1 MSARSRRIGR
11 AKRPPDTSESGRL
24 GRLGS
29 REPLWEKA
37 PRITFLLGLDRTS
50 AAREVGWALANRILI
65 AGGISVHSFCPALS
79 RSSSLNPGPVLAQH
93 AVFLRCSFGRWNSAV
108 CSPVG
113 VDFYTTDWV
122 PTFGFALDFF
132 ASGSACFSEHP
143 FQDRDGC
150 LCCCWGGSGVDGL
163 APKRCIGGSG
173 TSAKPFVITG
183 AAPYKPEL
191 SREILLVCMI
201 MLGAVLFALGCCLI
215 IRMDRCAD
223 LQLASVYAC
232 MMSCPIGYSC
242 LSCFLKHI
250 GRSKVRAADVWAC
263 GSQRCYARPAL
274 RVFFRLREVA
284 GSSWPADV
292 RQRLLYRPWALFVN
306 VFRVLGLLSDH
317 THGSPPPQA
326 HGGEW
331 PVSSAFGLWMTFAVC
346 GLPWLPRFLAMP
358 VALGVIQTHCLAFG
372 HGLGLALCLG
382 LLGLLRAGCARK
394 KRGGCLRGD
403 PCVALVVPL
412 ASCARPAGGLV
423 WRRGPSCA
431 RSRVCSRLMLAL
443 LGFSCCPRCVWAMPR
458 DVGAELSRVC
468 ALDFDLL
475 GARSSEEALAPDAF
489 PNAGDWPLPFRVGS
503 QPSVA
508 LRSVHAACLPLG
520 AQVDAEDRCLEG
532 WLWVSVWAPYYQ
544 PETWAIQVDSEGGLP
559 GLCHQVDLFSTGS
572 FGGGLHGIA
581 PLRPQPVRGQAGFIR
596 FPACLDAFQVNLA
609 AVVLDLTRVGGNF
622 HAVVFPR
629 RVTGEELWEYSRP
642 YVSGAIDEIEL
653 FYGAAQVPVAGS
665 QPTDLDHGDVI
676 TAARVGYGHAGI
688 LEIEELFRPGAD
700 WESLHHTPH
709 CIRTPAVGLFAEGDL
724 RSLNSRH
731 FQADTLRQ
739 VVAGLLD
746 VADDSLLCHASYE
759 FADLD
764 IHGVPCDRLLGAF
777 RAPVTLGQYGG
788 RALARRDVFLFCD
801 LRPLGRPPSVQLV
814 HSTHVHLPTLAA
826 MLGLDIPEGFVL
838 IVSGFEDAGE
848 EVRVGLDAYLRFQLR
863 PRPLQFEEASDYRSD
878 DSEGASAADEDS
890 LSPPRPWA
898 GACFPTYRPPSP
910 DTPSFAGPSPGDP
923 ADVIANFLSVEASLH
938 KGFRRAGFGEQPRFR
953 PSEVKVGRAD
963 AELVVRAHDA
973 RSKKCPEQ
981 GGAALI
987 CALAPVWHCHDGLDW
1002 GPSLSTIGSWEAR
1015 VSHKEVSRLFWLC
1028 PLPDE
1033 VAAAPRM
1040 CKQPDCADVRAA
1052 RHEDRPAGGLAAMLR
1067 GANGRWDP
1075 VMPVDVDAYAGHLFG
1090 SSDTWHNPW
1099 ANIMVLVFSPDRVP
1113 DVLNLPV
1120 HIPATTAEL
1129 LEAVEE
1135 CRDEEHARWFP
1146 TVRFA
1151 DPQPARHFVA
1161 AVAFPEWTAKVFV
1174 LIDSRLVNAG
1184 LFCVAIDRTAHRES
1198 ILAHAGFKM
1207 NDDVDVYCQNL
1218 GWALEPWQVADLATG
1233 DLLSLVP
1240 RRRGAP
1246 QRFQLMRML
1255 HSIDFWDAQADLPR
1269 PPGDHVLLM
1278 TEGVLQVFQVFPA
1291 RRAQIQKDIAALLG
1305 SEADRLTL
1313 RMPSPKPKDV
1323 CRLGYFIHTV
1333 TVATERLCRLPVPPA
1348 RIAPK
1353 PYILAFDCRPIL
1365 QAFRWRLCASQQV
1378 RCADLTGE
1386 FQDAMPVGWTVDF
1399 LGAPIVRIDGD
1410 DFLCIEHGLLVTVVP
1425 CRVRSSAPNHS
1436 SSSGSSVS
1444 TSQAEVPSEDA
1455 SEAPDGE
1462 ADRERSR
1469 SPRREVSPR
1478 RSDGE
1483 PGRVG
1488 QADGLRRTAAVGIGA
1503 VLPFAG
1509 GAIGRRLLTWMYMC
1523 RAGFMH
1529 VAPWLWSSWRLTP
1542 VIASWFRANGV
1553 PQFCRDAV
1561 RLLRSSAGRPR
1572 LNLAQ
1577 RISRGLARPRGWQI
1591 WAPIPDAGPD
1601 VRIEE
1606 GAQPSDTDEA
1616 EAAGSPSLTICVL
1629 TPEFE
1634 PEVVRARLTA
1644 GATQDDVL
1652 WALRRRRMDFRGRV
1666 FPMVVLPTCQAA
1678 QGWLIALAVPSWAIV
1693 DTFAYF
1699 DLRAVD
1705 GRLFAECV
1713 PSTIDRLR
1721 ILRFAGLDEDGEW
1734 DVFAGDAPNPLEGL
1748 QEVAVLT
1755 GTLLTVLPR
1764 HSHRSQVP
1772 TVFEVLDGPAH
1783 WEVHPDI
1790 PHGQGRNVCAVLDQ
1804 GHRRI
1809 SRVGVQSTLT
1819 EIFESLSLRA
1829 DSARICHAHPLAR
1842 DVTIKGFACQEV
1854 LAVIQPDDAGTENVF
1869 VGPACIFDCRGL
1881 LQGWLL
1887 WPFTGIGP
1895 CCADVR
1901 DLLEMFMPP
1910 SWELYIE
1917 GASRVQNGCWPA
1929 VDGQIFWA
1937 SFIPA
1942 DIGYEPVAEMQE
1954 DGDQPD
1960 DSSERSADAS
1970 PAPAPLGLGLGRRR
1984 RRRSRSPR
1992 RQEDGQAGGEVRQHT
2007 SHRAGSE
2014 RVLVAHSAASYGT
2027 GWCKRGLFV
2036 GALCCQFRLLTA
2048 AGFPKPVA
2056 EAGVLEG
2063 TARPRRPRG
2072 YSGPTDGVV
2081 PTLAGVPTPC
2091 RRRRGRRD
2099 ASPLSFLRGH
2109 VPGPTLLEQSVA
2121 MVGSNAMLD
2130 ACSLIEV
2137 LLEHFANDMSLVN
2150 SDMCESGHAN
2160 TGLAPRVPCTIRLC
2174 DLLLPSPTGDG
2185 GCTADFFDLT
2195 AGQCPLP
2202 VSEHQVAR
2210 LLERFEMRRFRPPPR
2225 HAPAA
2230 HRFSAWLAAGCVGR
2244 SLAPGESIVL
2254 TADGS
2259 YCPLTGVAGWG
2270 VVISFQGASVP
2281 SPGQFVGCVFGHV
2294 AASDHTVPLSAYV
2307 AEVCAL
2313 WWASVVALQLPVCG
2327 PIIFRAD
2334 NVAALRG
2341 VQGCDA
2347 MTEAPVCVA
2356 ARAFHFSVGTRPSQ
2370 QVSYVHVHGHQ
2381 GDPANELADAVANL
2395 GAQGEMSSSPCR
2407 LETEFW
2413 LRDNALAA
2421 RWLPHVMLS
2430 LAHPSQLP
2438 PLRQDVF
2445 TWNMQ
2450 QPEARL
2456 SAAQIMRPFTRP
2468 LQARERANPQ
2478 SARALVCR
2486 FVTYNAVSLLD
2497 PGETATGR
2505 NQGLHGAVG
2514 RVALLSDALA
2524 RLEVSVAGLQETRTE
2539 AGCLRGHRFTRYC
2552 SGCHDR
2558 RSFGTELW
2566 VSSGPDSP
2574 AHTFVVRHADPW
2586 RLIGRLTLDKLEFQ
2600 VFVGH
2605 APHRGHSEATRLRW
2619 WAESARLCRAASSCG
2634 GWLFLVDGNCRV
2646 GSEVSTSIGDHQC
2659 DPQDSAGSAFN
2670 CLLQDCQSWV
2680 PATFAQHMEGPG
2692 GTLLQKLN
2700 NELQRSDYVGIPIGW
2715 SQWSVKSWVEPEVTS
2730 GHAAPDHFASV
2741 VECHFA
2747 WAGGSRRL
2755 PPVRIDPAALL
2766 DAGNHAKVEGILQ
2779 AAPPVSWDTNVSDHA
2794 SILAEYLYSSL
2805 AEAFPLK
2812 ARRMRLSF
2820 LSAETSTLR
2829 AHAAALR
2836 HALRGRLEALRLA
2849 RLRCAFL
2856 VWRSPDGCYDRLFQG
2871 RWLQQLCHV
2880 IAALSDRISVVGK
2893 RLRRFCRADKR
2904 RHVDGLADQ
2913 LGQAPQGE
2921 VHIVLK
2927 RLLRPKK
2934 FRRRGPAPLPKLKTT
2949 DGSMCTTQEQV
2960 VETWRK
2966 HFSDLE
2972 GGVQV
2977 SAQELVEFGL
2987 DSQRQTGAIERLQA
3001 SDVPDLVKLAA
3012 TFRDVNPQK
3021 ACGPDM
3027 IPPSLCRGF
3036 ASQMSVLF
3044 YPVLLKTLA
3053 YISEPISMK
3062 GGSLF
3067 RIPKP
3072 GAADTASC
3080 SSQRAILVQSV
3091 LEKVLHKSVRGLRF
3105 GSLSSRP
3112 RPC

>member
-1 MSARSRRIGR
+1 MGRGQRGGGGGQWSGDGKSWHYWAGAFSPPWRRESTNQPQPRKHGQAAFPSYSGINLPAAPSQPRVRQEEEGGLNSVQSALNAARKAESRVAKLHAAHETANLQWTEYEKQAKASFQKERKRYLQDLEKIERDALEAEEAQAAARLRVREVVLGERRAIAAARTGPASEEQVSAIFEEWASEEGQDMDGVLQRALHSAVSSAAPLRSPLRATTAAPRSPARRSSVSATPGSAVPAQVDPYTVPLGAAASTHGPTPGGGAVGVGEPPGLSPGPMTRHPGQRDASVPRVPTSEAPPRPAIKEDTKHKPALNVHASLADKLQGRREAMKKAEAARQAMISREAEECGDAEQIVQEERRLASIQRIHDDDMSEDDLSPEGVMAANASLQAVLGQQMLGNDCCSWQCQSLLALSRRI
-11 AKRPPDTSESGRL
+11 ASRL
-24 GRLGS
+24 GMVWVLRCR
-29 REPLWEKA
+29 RE
-37 PRITFLLGLDRTS
+37 GLFG
-50 AAREVGWALANRILI
+50 AA
-65 AGGISVHSFCPALS
+65 
-79 RSSSLNPGPVLAQH
+79 GPPVH
-93 AVFLRCSFGRWNSAV
+93 AVAYAV
-108 CSPVG
+108 
-113 VDFYTTDWV
+113 
-122 PTFGFALDFF
+122 
-132 ASGSACFSEHP
+132 
-143 FQDRDGC
+143 GC
-150 LCCCWGGSGVDGL
+150 
-163 APKRCIGGSG
+163 
-173 TSAKPFVITG
+173 
-183 AAPYKPEL
+183 
-191 SREILLVCMI
+191 
-201 MLGAVLFALGCCLI
+201 
-215 IRMDRCAD
+215 
-223 LQLASVYAC
+223 
-232 MMSCPIGYSC
+232 
-242 LSCFLKHI
+242 
-250 GRSKVRAADVWAC
+250 
-263 GSQRCYARPAL
+263 
-274 RVFFRLREVA
+274 
-284 GSSWPADV
+284 
-292 RQRLLYRPWALFVN
+292 
-306 VFRVLGLLSDH
+306 
-317 THGSPPPQA
+317 
-326 HGGEW
+326 
-331 PVSSAFGLWMTFAVC
+331 
-346 GLPWLPRFLAMP
+346 
-358 VALGVIQTHCLAFG
+358 
-372 HGLGLALCLG
+372 
-382 LLGLLRAGCARK
+382 
-394 KRGGCLRGD
+394 
-403 PCVALVVPL
+403 
-412 ASCARPAGGLV
+412 
-423 WRRGPSCA
+423 
-431 RSRVCSRLMLAL
+431 
-443 LGFSCCPRCVWAMPR
+443 
-458 DVGAELSRVC
+458 
-468 ALDFDLL
+468 
-475 GARSSEEALAPDAF
+475 
-489 PNAGDWPLPFRVGS
+489 
-503 QPSVA
+503 
-508 LRSVHAACLPLG
+508 

-532 WLWVSVWAPYYQ
+532 
-544 PETWAIQVDSEGGLP
+544 
-559 GLCHQVDLFSTGS
+559 
-572 FGGGLHGIA
+572 
-581 PLRPQPVRGQAGFIR
+581 
-596 FPACLDAFQVNLA
+596 
-609 AVVLDLTRVGGNF
+609 
-622 HAVVFPR
+622 
-629 RVTGEELWEYSRP
+629 EELWEYSRCQ
-642 YVSGAIDEIEL
+642 SLGR
-653 FYGAAQVPVAGS
+653 S
-665 QPTDLDHGDVI
+665 QLTSIMGM
-676 TAARVGYGHAGI
+676 
-688 LEIEELFRPGAD
+688 
-700 WESLHHTPH
+700 
-709 CIRTPAVGLFAEGDL
+709 
-724 RSLNSRH
+724 
-731 FQADTLRQ
+731 
-739 VVAGLLD
+739 
-746 VADDSLLCHASYE
+746 SLL
-759 FADLD
+759 
-764 IHGVPCDRLLGAF
+764 
-777 RAPVTLGQYGG
+777 
-788 RALARRDVFLFCD
+788 
-801 LRPLGRPPSVQLV
+801 
-814 HSTHVHLPTLAA
+814 
-826 MLGLDIPEGFVL
+826 
-838 IVSGFEDAGE
+838 
-848 EVRVGLDAYLRFQLR
+848 
-863 PRPLQFEEASDYRSD
+863 PLQFEEASDYRSD

-898 GACFPTYRPPSP
+898 G
-910 DTPSFAGPSPGDP
+910 PSPGDP
-923 ADVIANFLSVEASLH
+923 ADVIANFLSV
-938 KGFRRAGFGEQPRFR
+938 
-953 PSEVKVGRAD
+953 
-963 AELVVRAHDA
+963 
-973 RSKKCPEQ
+973 
-981 GGAALI
+981 
-987 CALAPVWHCHDGLDW
+987 
-1002 GPSLSTIGSWEAR
+1002 
-1015 VSHKEVSRLFWLC
+1015 
-1028 PLPDE
+1028 E

-1970 PAPAPLGLGLGRRR
+1970 PAPA
-1984 RRRSRSPR
+1984 
-1992 RQEDGQAGGEVRQHT
+1992 
-2007 SHRAGSE
+2007 
-2014 RVLVAHSAASYGT
+2014 
-2027 GWCKRGLFV
+2027 
-2036 GALCCQFRLLTA
+2036 
-2048 AGFPKPVA
+2048 
-2056 EAGVLEG
+2056 GVLEG
-2063 TARPRRPRG
+2063 TARRP
-2072 YSGPTDGVV
+2072 YAVS
-2081 PTLAGVPTPC
+2081 
-2091 RRRRGRRD
+2091 
-2099 ASPLSFLRGH
+2099 SP
-2109 VPGPTLLEQSVA
+2109 PGETRCVA
-2121 MVGSNAMLD
+2121 TFVLTRSRAWPD
-2130 ACSLIEV
+2130 V

-2160 TGLAPRVPCTIRLC
+2160 TGL
-2174 DLLLPSPTGDG
+2174 
-2185 GCTADFFDLT
+2185 
-2195 AGQCPLP
+2195 
-2202 VSEHQVAR
+2202 
-2210 LLERFEMRRFRPPPR
+2210 
-2225 HAPAA
+2225 
-2230 HRFSAWLAAGCVGR
+2230 
-2244 SLAPGESIVL
+2244 
-2254 TADGS
+2254 
-2259 YCPLTGVAGWG
+2259 
-2270 VVISFQGASVP
+2270 
-2281 SPGQFVGCVFGHV
+2281 
-2294 AASDHTVPLSAYV
+2294 
-2307 AEVCAL
+2307 VCAL

-2456 SAAQIMRPFTRP
+2456 SAAQIMRPFTR
-2468 LQARERANPQ
+2468 
-2478 SARALVCR
+2478 

-2505 NQGLHGAVG
+2505 
-2514 RVALLSDALA
+2514 
-2524 RLEVSVAGLQETRTE
+2524 LEVSVAGLQETRPP
-2539 AGCLRGHRFTRYC
+2539 A
-2552 SGCHDR
+2552 
-2558 RSFGTELW
+2558 FGGGLSQPGFAELPL
-2566 VSSGPDSP
+2566 V
-2574 AHTFVVRHADPW
+2574 AADGFS
-2586 RLIGRLTLDKLEFQ
+2586 LSMVI
-2600 VFVGH
+2600 
-2605 APHRGHSEATRLRW
+2605 
-2619 WAESARLCRAASSCG
+2619 
-2634 GWLFLVDGNCRV
+2634 V
-2646 GSEVSTSIGDHQC
+2646 GS
-2659 DPQDSAGSAFN
+2659 
-2670 CLLQDCQSWV
+2670 DCQSWV

-3053 YISEPISMK
+3053 YISAPALLIGGRK
-3062 GGSLF
+3062 GLSYTMGFFCARSFLDF
-3067 RIPKP
+3067 TRRKQIP
-3072 GAADTASC
+3072 A
-3080 SSQRAILVQSV
+3080 AILFSDISAAYYSVVRELLTGGKLQGASLEELAASLSLSNEDLQFMQSV
-3091 LEKVLHKSVRGLRF
+3091 LAEEPVLAGAGSQDLLAALTRELHSGTWFLMQQDDQLVRTRRGTRPGSSLADVLYALLFIQVLRRRGNFSDLGLRPIVPWSGARDLAPF
-3105 GSLSSRP
+3105 DGRVAGTTSVEVQDLIYADDLATCIIAATAGALPQAIQDVASQSFDTLAGHGLRSNIGPKKTAALMSVVGAGSREVRRAVFTEGRGRVPVLRERGPGVWLDIVSQYRHLGSVIAHDGSLVPEIKAKLQAARTCFHEGKAKVFCAPCVALERRVRLFRVHVLSTLFAGAGAWPLLCKTSWRLLETGLYNMIRQLLRLKPEQDQRWTHQQMLAAVGLPSLEGFLALERLRFLAQLSRGGPDAAFALLQQSP
-3112 RPC
+3112 RAQGAFKEAEQWLLQAVGATGAPGTFSDKWPAWEALFAQVGRWKGLLKRAESWHIGSIQAKARFQRFVRDHWERLPSPVVEVPDATLGRLMLRVSMDIDRNPEGVPGTTLREESGLRHCPLSTGLLDLRSGIAVSLSFGFSAQLCGELAEWLDKQVHLSPEPCALLVRFHP